1 MEKYTITNM
10 DPRRHKVRHFI
21 TGLQKKNIV
30 GNKLLTNWLKN
41 NRKKVFLHLSGC
53 RWTNEKWYLAKIID
67 YLWVSLIVVFLFF
80 SIAYKVG
87 SALILKYRSRRAIMA
102 LTNVSLV
109 CCFFWI
115 MFALTKKIQHVKRR
129 CVSLFYCCQFENSI
143 NEFSDSLLS
152 SRLMPMNFAH
162 MTKCRKYSSS
172 FFCICRQVLHHI
184 SSSIWLKRSFINFI
198 IPVTFWST
206 LCKAIC
212 FF

>member
-1 MEKYTITNM
+1 M

-109 CCFFWI
+109 WCFFRI
-115 MFALTKKIQHVKRR
+115 MFTLTKKKYNMSREGVYLYFIAGYLK
-129 CVSLFYCCQFENSI
+129 I
-143 NEFSDSLLS
+143 LL
-152 SRLMPMNFAH
+152 MNFQIRCSH
-162 MTKCRKYSSS
+162 
-172 FFCICRQVLHHI
+172 QG
-184 SSSIWLKRSFINFI
+184 
-198 IPVTFWST
+198 
-206 LCKAIC
+206 
-212 FF
+212 